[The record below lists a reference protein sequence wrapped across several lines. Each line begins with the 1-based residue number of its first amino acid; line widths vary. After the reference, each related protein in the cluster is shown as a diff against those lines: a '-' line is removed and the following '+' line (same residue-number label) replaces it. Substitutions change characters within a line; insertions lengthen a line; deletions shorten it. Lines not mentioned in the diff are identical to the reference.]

1 VATWATGTK
10 DRWLAL
16 DIHGITGPASSSIFV
31 EGGSMDAKRVLI
43 VHGSKRGGTAEIA
56 AWIGASLRAEGME
69 ADVVA
74 AGSVRD
80 LGPYDAV
87 VVGGA
92 LYAMRW
98 HRDARHFVR
107 RYRDALS
114 ERPVWLFS
122 SGPLD
127 RSAEERDIAPV
138 RSVARA
144 TRRIG
149 ARGHVTFGGRL
160 TPDPG
165 GRIATGMAKKSAG
178 DFRNREQVEAWAREI
193 VAALRPSTAA
203 PLR

>member
-1 VATWATGTK
+1 
-10 DRWLAL
+10 
-16 DIHGITGPASSSIFV
+16 
-31 EGGSMDAKRVLI
+31 
-43 VHGSKRGGTAEIA
+43 
-56 AWIGASLRAEGME
+56 
-69 ADVVA
+69 
-74 AGSVRD
+74 
-80 LGPYDAV
+80 
-87 VVGGA
+87 
-92 LYAMRW
+92 MRW

-178 DFRNREQVEAWAREI
+178 DFRNREQVVGPGDRC
-193 VAALRPSTAA
+193 RAA
-203 PLR
+203 PVDGRTTQVNPTRSAA

>member
-1 VATWATGTK
+1 
-10 DRWLAL
+10 
-16 DIHGITGPASSSIFV
+16 
-31 EGGSMDAKRVLI
+31 MDAKRVLI

-56 AWIGASLRAEGME
+56 AWIAAALRAEGVE
-69 ADVVA
+69 GDLVA
-74 AGSVRD
+74 AGSVSDVAR
-80 LGPYDAV
+80 YDAV

-98 HRDARHFVR
+98 HRDARQFVR
-107 RYRDALS
+107 RNRDVLS

-127 RSAEERDIAPV
+127 RSAEERDIPPV

-144 TRRIG
+144 ARRIS

-160 TPDPG
+160 TSDPG
-165 GRIATGMAKKSAG
+165 GRIATAMAKQSAG
-178 DFRNREQVEAWAREI
+178 DYRNREQVEAWAREI
-193 VAALRPSTAA
+193 AAALRPSTAA